1 MHAGAPQPEQT
12 VELLKELV
20 ALRSSLDSLESQLVA
35 TARARGCSWV
45 ELGEI
50 LGLTPQGASK
60 RHRAARR
67 PGRAWGDGDEPFIH
81 SLEHR

>member
-1 MHAGAPQPEQT
+1 MK
-12 VELLKELV
+12 LLKELV

-35 TARARGCSWV
+35 TARARGCNWV

-60 RHRAARR
+60 
-67 PGRAWGDGDEPFIH
+67 
-81 SLEHR
+81 

>member
-1 MHAGAPQPEQT
+1 MHGGAQQPEQT
-12 VELLKELV
+12 VKLLKELV

-35 TARARGCSWV
+35 TARARGCNWV

-60 RHRAARR
+60 
-67 PGRAWGDGDEPFIH
+67 
-81 SLEHR
+81 